1 MALKF
6 VHLTIINVG
15 YKVYN
20 QCLFLRILSV
30 GVLDLLASAMCIF
43 KPQRWFSVGK
53 FKYKPGYNPCDL
65 L

>member
-20 QCLFLRILSV
+20 QYLFLRILSV
-30 GVLDLLASAMCIF
+30 GVLDLLASAMYFQTRVVLHSTLGFTEIH
-43 KPQRWFSVGK
+43 KGTS
-53 FKYKPGYNPCDL
+53 
-65 L
+65 

>member
-20 QCLFLRILSV
+20 QYLFLRILSV
-30 GVLDLLASAMCIF
+30 GVQVQCIF
-43 KPQRWFSVGK
+43 KP
-53 FKYKPGYNPCDL
+53 KPVVLHSTLGFTEIHKGTS
-65 L
+65 